1 MNPPA
6 TEGIVVLITTPSKE
20 EAERLGDFL
29 IESKLAACVNII
41 EGVLSLFIWEG
52 KRSRESEIL
61 MLAKTKRG
69 LFGPLCDAV
78 RARHS
83 YSVPEIIALPIV
95 EGSAPYLQWVEKN
108 TQSVAR

>member
-1 MNPPA
+1 MPQPA
-6 TEGIVVLITTPSKE
+6 VEGIVVLITTPSRE

-41 EGVLSLFIWEG
+41 EGVLSLFVWEG
-52 KRSRESEIL
+52 KRSRESETL

-69 LFGPLCDAV
+69 LFQPLCDAV